1 MKTKAPFLAA
11 MALCVGL
18 WGCATTHD
26 NDTTATSADTTA
38 NAGSQTDEVK
48 PSSNVTGETAIV
60 TSSGHLVGD
69 VRSENGATRT
79 TASQLGANNTQ
90 TAQSTARV
98 VGVVD
103 NSANLDT
110 SSSSSTMTSSS
121 TTNDQSGTMS
131 GTASSSTN
139 NSGTMSSSTSNNSN
153 SGAWS
158 TSQSNSG
165 VNTGSSSLN
174 NNTRDTTTSGS
185 MTSSTQEDTTSS
197 SRTRMR
203 KD

>member
-1 MKTKAPFLAA
+1 MKTKAPFIAA

-18 WGCATTHD
+18 WGCATTD
-26 NDTTATSADTTA
+26 NDTTMTTADNTA

-60 TSSGHLVGD
+60 TNSGHLVGD

-79 TASQLGANNTQ
+79 TASQLGAGN

-110 SSSSSTMTSSS
+110 SSSSSTMTSNS
-121 TTNDQSGTMS
+121 TMNDQ
-131 GTASSSTN
+131 
-139 NSGTMSSSTSNNSN
+139 SGTMSSSTSNSGTTSNSTMSSSSN
-153 SGAWS
+153 SGFSAPS
-158 TSQSNSG
+158 TNANVS
-165 VNTGSSSLN
+165 TGTSSLN
-174 NNTRDTTTSGS
+174 NDEITTSSSTTSGS